1 LLLDLFLANFP
12 TGVIIVKKLVS
23 LVLILSVLSCNFSAL
38 AIRDCQ
44 ACNNVVNLAVRG
56 CQTCSNVNS
65 VSKNELEKENKSAA
79 CEAEKYSG
87 KVTRVVKAV
96 LSTGIV
102 LGTFAGVKI
111 LSSVLST
118 SGSKVAKF
126 AGKTLIGVAGACAAI
141 ASIIN
146 SGANLSEI
154 SKAAYYGDTGKVNQ
168 FCFGLNMVNVA
179 ASFYTLK
186 YILSGQIFSGNS
198 LKISIG
204 L

>member
-1 LLLDLFLANFP
+1 M
-12 TGVIIVKKLVS
+12 KKLVS
-23 LVLILSVLSCNFSAL
+23 LALILSILSCSFSIL
-38 AIRDCQ
+38 ANGDCNSDS
-44 ACNNVVNLAVRG
+44 CKSG
-56 CQTCSNVNS
+56 TCGSSSCRQSGFVQEN
-65 VSKNELEKENKSAA
+65 KGTTCEKEQI
-79 CEAEKYSG
+79 SG
-87 KVTRVVKAV
+87 QFTRVVKAV
-96 LSTGIV
+96 LATGIV

-111 LSSVLST
+111 LSSAMSA

-146 SGANLSEI
+146 SGTNLSEI
-154 SKAAYYGDTGKVNQ
+154 SKAAYYGDTDKVNQ
-168 FCFGLNMVNVA
+168 FCFGLNMVNIA

>member
-1 LLLDLFLANFP
+1 
-12 TGVIIVKKLVS
+12 VKKLIS
-23 LVLILSVLSCNFSAL
+23 LALIISILSCNFSVL
-38 AIRDCQ
+38 AVRDCQ
-44 ACNNVVNLAVRG
+44 TCNNVVNLAIRD

-79 CEAEKYSG
+79 CDAEKYSG

-96 LSTGIV
+96 LATGIV

-126 AGKTLIGVAGACAAI
+126 AGKTLVGVAGSCAAI

-146 SGANLSEI
+146 SGTNLSEI

-186 YILSGQIFSGNS
+186 YIFSGKIFSGNNI
-198 LKISIG
+198 KVNIKV
-204 L
+204 